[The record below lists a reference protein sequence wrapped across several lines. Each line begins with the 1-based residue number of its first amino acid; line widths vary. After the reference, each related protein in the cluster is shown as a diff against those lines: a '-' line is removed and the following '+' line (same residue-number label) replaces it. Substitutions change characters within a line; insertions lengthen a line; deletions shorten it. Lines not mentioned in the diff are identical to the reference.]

1 MGLINGKPT
10 NRDSEASKWER
21 EHAWL
26 KMALHEESYSQRHPA
41 KHWAFARID
50 PRTMKAIGEDPQE
63 FAKFRDEFRNAIQA
77 QR

>member
-1 MGLINGKPT
+1 MGLINSKPT
-10 NRDSEASKWER
+10 NRDLEASKWER

-50 PRTMKAIGEDPQE
+50 PRTMKGIGEDPQE
-63 FAKFRDEFRNAIQA
+63 FARRTVTTP
-77 QR
+77 R